1 MEFRRVAVI
10 GVPGAGKST
19 VSRALGEILGLTV
32 THLDALFWQPNWQE
46 TPLADWITRQQ
57 ELVNG
62 PCWLIDGSY
71 NRTLAIRLER
81 ADLVV
86 FLDFSTWQCLWRVGK
101 RWWAYRGRIRPD
113 VAAGCKERIDL
124 EFLRF
129 VWSYRRR
136 KRPLLLEQLRK
147 YAGPVVSLRG
157 PRQVKAFL
165 ARLRRGDLAP
175 SELTRAEGLER
186 YQ

>member
-1 MEFRRVAVI
+1 MEFQRVAVI

-19 VSRALGEILGLTV
+19 VSRELGEILGLTV

-46 TPLADWITRQQ
+46 TPLANWITRQR
-57 ELVNG
+57 ELVG
-62 PCWLIDGSY
+62 RTRWLIDGSY

-86 FLDFSTWQCLWRVGK
+86 FLDFSTWRCLWRVGK
-101 RWWAYRGRIRPD
+101 RWWVYRGQIRPD

-129 VWSYRRR
+129 VWSYRRQ
-136 KRPLLLEQLRK
+136 KRPMLLEQLRK
-147 YAGPVVSLRG
+147 YSGHTVTLHN

-165 ARLRRGDLAP
+165 ATLRQGDLARN
-175 SELTRAEGLER
+175 ELTRVEGMER